1 MKSVRFVDLMPGQLL
16 AHMLNDPHLKN
27 VIHEQKWRESGISMK
42 TMSYLIKNDSII
54 KVLNGFGIKSDDDL

>member
-1 MKSVRFVDLMPGQLL
+1 
-16 AHMLNDPHLKN
+16 MLNDPHLKN
-27 VIHEQKWRESGISMK
+27 VVHEQKWRESGISMK